1 MAESGA
7 LTEPHMVALREAYQL
22 CKKEYAVRTDKD
34 RGEVM
39 ALGGLHFVCV
49 CVCVCVCLSVCLCV
63 CVSVPCPSVL

>member
-34 RGEVM
+34 RGEVIH
-39 ALGGLHFVCV
+39 LFYIYTNVYRYI
-49 CVCVCVCLSVCLCV
+49 
-63 CVSVPCPSVL
+63 

>member
-39 ALGGLHFVCV
+39 ALAGLHF
-49 CVCVCVCLSVCLCV
+49 LCISKCMYEYV
-63 CVSVPCPSVL
+63 HRNVYT